1 MSAAEAA
8 AQVRDQATVVLSGNT
23 YRLVAE
29 SVLTAL
35 EARFLAAGRPGRLQ
49 VVYLIMAE
57 RARAGSGGQGTG
69 VNRLAKRDLMRRV
82 VAGSFSRDADKEL
95 NQLVTQDAVEA
106 YNLPMGT
113 IFAWIRA
120 TAAGSPGLV
129 TPVGIDT
136 FVDPGG
142 RAAA

>member
-1 MSAAEAA
+1 M
-8 AQVRDQATVVLSGNT
+8 VLSGNT

-35 EARFLAAGRPGRLQ
+35 EARFLEAGRPRRLQ
-49 VVYLIMAE
+49 VVYPIMAE

-69 VNRLAKRDLMRRV
+69 VNRLAKPDLMRRV

-95 NQLVTQDAVEA
+95 NQLVTRDAVEA

-120 TAAGSPGLV
+120 TAAGKPGPRDAGRHRHVRRSSAAGRPHERGDAGRRSPSS
-129 TPVGIDT
+129 
-136 FVDPGG
+136 
-142 RAAA
+142 